1 MGLIYDNPT
10 LSNNDPKYSNVLA
23 ATCICLG
30 KIMIFYFYITTVK
43 NQPVPDQVLDQLKST
58 YLFLYSVIHGALS
71 TTGGMFNPMLATVL
85 VSGCKGHDLLDHI
98 SK

>member
-1 MGLIYDNPT
+1 M
-10 LSNNDPKYSNVLA
+10 
-23 ATCICLG
+23 
-30 KIMIFYFYITTVK
+30 
-43 NQPVPDQVLDQLKST
+43 VLDQLKLT

-98 SK
+98 GKINALKI

>member
-1 MGLIYDNPT
+1 MIYF
-10 LSNNDPKYSNVLA
+10 
-23 ATCICLG
+23 
-30 KIMIFYFYITTVK
+30 IFLHNIQLK
-43 NQPVPDQVLDQLKST
+43 NQPVPDQVLDQLT